1 MAAPRGKV
9 TRFDG
14 GRRPWNV
21 PQEQSYVPV
30 EESIWDAA
38 ERKAC
43 LSCSL
48 PECLEGSVACALR
61 AVRKSR
67 RAEADIATARPMP
80 EGFSAVAAGLR
91 RKDLAKRYGVST
103 KLIDRW
109 RQEAGLIRGKMQ
121 PPESFRY
128 YGRVESLE
136 KLSKRFGVSR
146 SVVSRWRRE
155 LGISPETKK

>member
-14 GRRPWNV
+14 GRRPWNI
-21 PQEQSYVPV
+21 PQESSYVPV
-30 EESIWDAA
+30 DESEWDAA

-61 AVRKSR
+61 TVRKAR
-67 RAEADIATARPMP
+67 RGEAEIETARPMP
-80 EGFSAVAAGLR
+80 EGFAEVAASLR
-91 RKDLAKRYGVST
+91 RKDLATRYGVST
-103 KLIDRW
+103 RLIDRW

-146 SVVSRWRRE
+146 SVVSRWRKE

>member
-1 MAAPRGKV
+1 MCAASG
-9 TRFDG
+9 
-14 GRRPWNV
+14 
-21 PQEQSYVPV
+21 
-30 EESIWDAA
+30 
-38 ERKAC
+38 
-43 LSCSL
+43 
-48 PECLEGSVACALR
+48 
-61 AVRKSR
+61 RKSR
-67 RAEADIATARPMP
+67 RAEADIETARPMP
-80 EGFSAVAAGLR
+80 EGFAAVAESLR
-91 RKDLAKRYGVST
+91 RTDLAKRYGVST